1 MLNVLSILSI
11 DNLFYVS
18 KDNRNKN
25 NCVLEVMKKYMPI
38 LGGTHLHSD
47 HLAKANVLEQYIE
60 STNKKNFCKGNYVN
74 KNNIKRAV
82 LIRDQLRDYLK
93 QIINER

>member
-18 KDNRNKN
+18 KDNKHKN
-25 NCVLEVMKKYMPI
+25 TSVLEVMKKYMPV
-38 LGGTHLHSD
+38 LGGTHLNSD
-47 HLAKANVLEQYIE
+47 HLAKANILEEYTL
-60 STNKKNFCKGNYVN
+60 SNNKKNFCKGNFVN

-82 LIRDQLRDYLK
+82 LIR
-93 QIINER
+93 

>member
-18 KDNRNKN
+18 KDNKNKN

-38 LGGTHLHSD
+38 LGGTHLYSD
-47 HLAKANVLEQYIE
+47 HLAKANVL
-60 STNKKNFCKGNYVN
+60 
-74 KNNIKRAV
+74 
-82 LIRDQLRDYLK
+82 
-93 QIINER
+93 